1 MDGRLWAGLLAA
13 QLMAHAW
20 LSMQYIVARL
30 LEPST
35 WRGIISL
42 LTLAGLKIAPE
53 QADAVLTAGVSV
65 YSAVNIFRRENK

>member
-1 MDGRLWAGLLAA
+1 
-13 QLMAHAW
+13 
-20 LSMQYIVARL
+20 MQYIVARL